1 MMDRMLR
8 VDHAG
13 EYGANRIYAGQMA
26 VLRRTSTAALIE
38 LIKTFRDEEMEHH
51 DIGLEQD
58 AEMRSSITL
67 SCRFMNEWQLLPW
80 CGAFGT
86 AEGIVSLVLWAVVF
100 SSTRE
105 KGEGVVPANMNCIGH
120 LVILLLLGEVAS
132 QSKRTKPG
140 SKVPSQGRK
149 TINPGTSDDE
159 TLAPESISGDDK
171 KELVESQAKDPQ
183 NAAHQIPK
191 SGDDMKLHFLK
202 NTQVTCNDG
211 TVAGF
216 YYREYK
222 GSKRWLVFL
231 EGGWCCY
238 NKETCDSRYK
248 NSRRLMSST
257 EWPSN
262 KKGDYAFMGSHI
274 IREVIK
280 DLIPKGMKQ
289 AKVIMLAGTSAGG
302 TGVLLNIEKVSSLLE
317 QLGAEAQVRGL
328 VDSGWFLESKQQQA
342 NECTDATSCSPTDAI
357 KKGLRL
363 WNGIVPE
370 KCRQQFKKGEE
381 WQCFLGHKLYSSIK
395 SPVFVVQW
403 LFDEEQLRVENINF
417 GSQSLTEHQW
427 TSIQNLG
434 RELKNS
440 LRDVHN
446 WMDFQVKGT
455 SLNRA
460 LQCWDK
466 SLQEAT
472 KNNKTPIRG
481 CPFHLIDN
489 CQWPQCNP
497 TCPPLVDQRSG
508 QEISLSQVLIGMGL
522 DVHKLAQELKV
533 ENQLSAAGCPC
544 GACIRVPFS
553 SLPPSQSLPLPLHIL
568 KIILEASVEKRRAA
582 QEAASTSTSEQ
593 TNAKCTEKE

>member
-1 MMDRMLR
+1 
-8 VDHAG
+8 
-13 EYGANRIYAGQMA
+13 
-26 VLRRTSTAALIE
+26 
-38 LIKTFRDEEMEHH
+38 
-51 DIGLEQD
+51 
-58 AEMRSSITL
+58 
-67 SCRFMNEWQLLPW
+67 
-80 CGAFGT
+80 
-86 AEGIVSLVLWAVVF
+86 
-100 SSTRE
+100 
-105 KGEGVVPANMNCIGH
+105 MNCIGH

-159 TLAPESISGDDK
+159 TLAPDSISGDDK

-257 EWPSN
+257 EWMNLFFRFIPYCSSDVWSGTSP
-262 KKGDYAFMGSHI
+262 KSRTGKETGDYAFMGSHI

-434 RELKNS
+434 LMLPFNFIDATVVGKPC
-440 LRDVHN
+440 N

-466 SLQEAT
+466 SLQEAS
-472 KNNKTPIRG
+472 KNNKAPIRG

-508 QEISLSQVLIGMGL
+508 QEMSLSQILIGMGL

-533 ENQLSAAGCPC
+533 EVSHLLGMISNG
-544 GACIRVPFS
+544 G
-553 SLPPSQSLPLPLHIL
+553 
-568 KIILEASVEKRRAA
+568 
-582 QEAASTSTSEQ
+582 
-593 TNAKCTEKE
+593 

>member
-1 MMDRMLR
+1 
-8 VDHAG
+8 
-13 EYGANRIYAGQMA
+13 
-26 VLRRTSTAALIE
+26 
-38 LIKTFRDEEMEHH
+38 
-51 DIGLEQD
+51 
-58 AEMRSSITL
+58 
-67 SCRFMNEWQLLPW
+67 
-80 CGAFGT
+80 
-86 AEGIVSLVLWAVVF
+86 
-100 SSTRE
+100 
-105 KGEGVVPANMNCIGH
+105 MNCIGH

-159 TLAPESISGDDK
+159 TLAPDSISGDDK

-262 KKGDYAFMGSHI
+262 KKGSGILSNQPEENPQWWNANIVFIPYCSSDVWSGTSPKSRTGKETGDYAFMGSHI

-440 LRDVHN
+440 LRDVQAAFAPSCLSHTLITKSN

-466 SLQEAT
+466 SLQEAS
-472 KNNKTPIRG
+472 KNNKAPIRG

-508 QEISLSQVLIGMGL
+508 QEMSLSQILIGMGL

-533 ENQLSAAGCPC
+533 EVSHLLGMISNG
-544 GACIRVPFS
+544 G
-553 SLPPSQSLPLPLHIL
+553 
-568 KIILEASVEKRRAA
+568 
-582 QEAASTSTSEQ
+582 
-593 TNAKCTEKE
+593 